1 MSLDRRTLV
10 YMSAAAFAVLMF
22 IWFFTPR
29 GSEEPNAIDGEAV
42 SAGAAEGSAPDV
54 VQAKRRAAAKGGAAG
69 KGAPLQSSVA
79 GSSTEAECAACRE
92 KQCTNYEDQ
101 GIDMVGGCFKSV
113 NGTQGADTTD
123 PTFISDCTAAVR
135 CATET
140 HCAASAVGA
149 AACYCGSRSID
160 DCVEHGPGADAPCV
174 EQWMRATR
182 SRDNKEIATRFS
194 DLKYP
199 AGWANFML
207 ECDRVQCRGKCARG
221 GDSS

>member
-1 MSLDRRTLV
+1 MSLERRVLV
-10 YMSAAAFAVLMF
+10 YTSAAAFAVLTFM
-22 IWFFTPR
+22 WFFTPR
-29 GSEEPNAIDGEAV
+29 GSEEP
-42 SAGAAEGSAPDV
+42 SAGAADTASSGAAGGRAPEV
-54 VQAKRRAAAKGGAAG
+54 AQAQRRAAAKSGVAGAVA
-69 KGAPLQSSVA
+69 ALQGSAA
-79 GSSTEAECAACRE
+79 GSSAEVECAACRE

-101 GIDMVGGCFKSV
+101 GIDMVSGCFKSV
-113 NGTQGADTTD
+113 NGAQGADTTD
-123 PTFISDCTAAVR
+123 PAFISDCTAAVR

-160 DCVEHGPGADAPCV
+160 ECVEHGPGADAPCV
-174 EQWMRATR
+174 EQWMRAAR
-182 SRDNKEIATRFS
+182 SRDNKEVATRFS

-207 ECDRVQCRGKCARG
+207 ECDRVQCRGKCVRG